1 MAPEQKQGFE
11 IAGAED
17 TRKRSDPHGPS
28 DAKQGATKRSQNRRR
43 EGKLGSEIA
52 GAPAPRKRSDP
63 HGPSDAKQ
71 RPSEPSQDLDGEQ
84 HQGSEIAGAPATRRL
99 SDPHSASNAEQGA
112 TNPSRV
118 RGGTE
123 KLGSEIA
130 GAPAPRKR
138 SDPHGA
144 SGAKQHRTN
153 PSRVRG
159 EEERQA
165 KLQTI
170 LDAALDVFAQKGF
183 AEARLEDVAARAGV
197 AKGTIYLYFASKQ
210 ALFEALVHSGIA
222 APIEAME
229 SKILA
234 QDLPVEAVLRML
246 FTFLRIEVL
255 GTRRQE
261 IVRLLITEGSRFPT
275 IAEFYH
281 REVLTRGLGM
291 LRRVANR
298 AVERG
303 EFRSDELV
311 RFPQLVV
318 APAVVA
324 VLWAHLFQRLEPLEI
339 EPMFDAHI
347 ALLMRALKDART

>member
-1 MAPEQKQGFE
+1 MPPRAKQGSE

-17 TRKRSDPHGPS
+17 TRKRSDPHGAP
-28 DAKQGATKRSQNRRR
+28 DAKQGTPKRSQNRNR
-43 EGKLGSEIA
+43 EEKPEFEVA
-52 GAPAPRKRSDP
+52 GAED
-63 HGPSDAKQ
+63 
-71 RPSEPSQDLDGEQ
+71 
-84 HQGSEIAGAPATRRL
+84 T
-99 SDPHSASNAEQGA
+99 
-112 TNPSRV
+112 
-118 RGGTE
+118 
-123 KLGSEIA
+123 
-130 GAPAPRKR
+130 RKR

-144 SGAKQHRTN
+144 PDAKQGTPKRPQNGNQEGKTDFEVARAEDTRKRSDPQSAAKRRSTN
-153 PSRVRG
+153 PSRARG

-234 QDLPVEAVLRML
+234 LDLPVEAVLRML

-255 GTRRQE
+255 GTRRHE

-303 EFRSDELV
+303 ELRSDELV

-324 VLWAHLFQRLEPLEI
+324 VLWAHLFQRLEPLDI

>member
-1 MAPEQKQGFE
+1 MPPRAKQGSK

-17 TRKRSDPHGPS
+17 
-28 DAKQGATKRSQNRRR
+28 A
-43 EGKLGSEIA
+43 
-52 GAPAPRKRSDP
+52 
-63 HGPSDAKQ
+63 
-71 RPSEPSQDLDGEQ
+71 
-84 HQGSEIAGAPATRRL
+84 
-99 SDPHSASNAEQGA
+99 
-112 TNPSRV
+112 
-118 RGGTE
+118 
-123 KLGSEIA
+123 
-130 GAPAPRKR
+130 RKR

-144 SGAKQHRTN
+144 SDAKQGTPKRSQNRGREEKPEFEVAGAEDNRKRSDPQSASDAKRRSTN
-153 PSRVRG
+153 PSRARG

-229 SKILA
+229 SKVLA
-234 QDLPVEAVLRML
+234 LDLPVEAVLRML

-275 IAEFYH
+275 IADFYH

-291 LRRVANR
+291 LRRVADR

-324 VLWAHLFQRLEPLEI
+324 VLWAHLFQRLEPLDI